1 MRLIDLWNEPP
12 PLIVGERINVQG
24 SRKIKRLL
32 IEGDYDGIVEVAREQ
47 IAAGARVLDVCVSS
61 PDLVDEAGQ
70 LAALVKRLAT
80 SVDVPLMIDSTDP
93 AVIVRALE
101 QIPDGAIVNSV
112 SLEGGRARIDA
123 VVPMAK
129 AHGAAL
135 VALTIDETGMGM
147 TAARKLEIA
156 GRLYD
161 IVVGE
166 YGMAPRAVMVDALT
180 FTLATG
186 RPVWLDSARETIEG
200 IRAIKRELP
209 GISTILGVSDVSFG
223 LAPAA
228 RAVLNAVFLSHCVE
242 AGLDAA
248 IVNVM
253 DARVIPDIDE
263 TLRQLADDVIWN
275 RGADALPRFI
285 DAFDAAATP

>member
-1 MRLIDLWNEPP
+1 MRLINLWNDPP
-12 PLIVGERINVQG
+12 PLIVGERINVEG

-32 IEGDYDGIVEVAREQ
+32 IERDYDGIVEVAREQ

-61 PDLVDEAGQ
+61 PDLVDEAGE
-70 LAALVKRLAT
+70 LASVVKRLAT

-101 QIPDGAIVNSV
+101 QIPGGAIVNSV
-112 SLEGGRARIDA
+112 SLDGGRARIDA
-123 VVPMAK
+123 IVPMAK
-129 AHGAAL
+129 AHGAAV

-156 GRLYD
+156 RRLYD

-180 FTLATG
+180 FSLATG
-186 RPVWLDSARETIEG
+186 RRVWLDSARETIEG

-209 GISTILGVSDVSFG
+209 GVSTILGVSDVSFG
-223 LAPAA
+223 LVPAA
-228 RAVLNAVFLSHCVE
+228 RAVLNAVFLGHCVE

-253 DARVIPDIDE
+253 DARAIPDIDE
-263 TLRQLADDVIWN
+263 TLRQLADDLIWN
-275 RGADALPRFI
+275 RTADALPRFLSG
-285 DAFDAAATP
+285 FDALTTR

>member
-1 MRLIDLWNEPP
+1 MRLINLWNDPP
-12 PLIVGERINVQG
+12 PLIVGERINVEG

-32 IEGDYDGIVEVAREQ
+32 IERDYDGIVEVAREQ

-61 PDLVDEAGQ
+61 PDLVDEAGE
-70 LAALVKRLAT
+70 LASVVKRLAT

-101 QIPDGAIVNSV
+101 QIPGGAIVNSV
-112 SLEGGRARIDA
+112 SLDGGRARIDA
-123 VVPMAK
+123 IVPMAK
-129 AHGAAL
+129 AHGAAV

-156 GRLYD
+156 RRLYD

-180 FTLATG
+180 FSLATG

-209 GISTILGVSDVSFG
+209 GVSTILGVSDVSFG
-223 LAPAA
+223 LVPAA
-228 RAVLNAVFLSHCVE
+228 RAVLNAVFLGHCVE

-253 DARVIPDIDE
+253 DARAIPDIDE
-263 TLRQLADDVIWN
+263 TLRQLADDLIWN
-275 RGADALPRFI
+275 RTVDALPRFLSG
-285 DAFDAAATP
+285 FDALTTR

>member
-1 MRLIDLWNEPP
+1 MRLINLWNDPP
-12 PLIVGERINVQG
+12 PLIVGERINVEG

-32 IEGDYDGIVEVAREQ
+32 IERDYDGIVEVAREQ

-61 PDLVDEAGQ
+61 PDLVDEAGE
-70 LAALVKRLAT
+70 LASLVKRLAT

-101 QIPDGAIVNSV
+101 QIPGGAIVNSV
-112 SLEGGRARIDA
+112 SLDGGRARIDA
-123 VVPMAK
+123 IVPLAK
-129 AHGAAL
+129 AHGAAV

-156 GRLYD
+156 SRLYD

-180 FTLATG
+180 FSLATG

-209 GISTILGVSDVSFG
+209 GVSTILGVSDVSFG
-223 LAPAA
+223 LVPAA

-253 DARVIPDIDE
+253 DARAIPDIDE
-263 TLRQLADDVIWN
+263 TLRQLADDLIWN
-275 RGADALPRFI
+275 RTADALPRFRNG
-285 DAFDAAATP
+285 FDALTTR

>member
-1 MRLIDLWNEPP
+1 MRLINLWNDPP
-12 PLIVGERINVQG
+12 PLIVGERINVEG

-32 IEGDYDGIVEVAREQ
+32 IERDYDGIVEVAREQ

-61 PDLVDEAGQ
+61 PDLVDEAGE
-70 LAALVKRLAT
+70 LASLVKRLAT
-80 SVDVPLMIDSTDP
+80 SVDIPLMIDSTDP

-101 QIPDGAIVNSV
+101 QIPGGAIVNSV
-112 SLEGGRARIDA
+112 SLDGGRARIDA
-123 VVPMAK
+123 IVPLAK
-129 AHGAAL
+129 AHGAAV

-156 GRLYD
+156 SRLYD

-180 FTLATG
+180 FSLATG

-209 GISTILGVSDVSFG
+209 GVSTILGVSDVSFG
-223 LAPAA
+223 LVPAA

-253 DARVIPDIDE
+253 DARAIPDIDE
-263 TLRQLADDVIWN
+263 TLRQLADDLIWN
-275 RGADALPRFI
+275 RTADALPRFRNG
-285 DAFDAAATP
+285 FDALTTR